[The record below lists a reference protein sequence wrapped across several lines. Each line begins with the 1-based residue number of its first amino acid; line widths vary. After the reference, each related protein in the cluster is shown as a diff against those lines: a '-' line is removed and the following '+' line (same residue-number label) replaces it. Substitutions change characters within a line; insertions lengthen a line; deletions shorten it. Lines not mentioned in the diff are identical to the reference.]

1 MLPLWYDSAEGHLD
15 PGSLRQSG
23 CSFTSGQCI
32 STQKLC
38 DLIVTMTETGCWSFV
53 PLKRSL
59 CCYFQNVL
67 CYASKTTTAFSA
79 TCSHRLH
86 CERGQKCSIK
96 GLRTKTLAQLIQPF
110 GSLEELVSVIANK
123 TGT

>member
-1 MLPLWYDSAEGHLD
+1 MLPLWYDSAKGHLD
-15 PGSLRQSG
+15 PGSLRQRG
-23 CSFTSGQCI
+23 CSFTFGQC
-32 STQKLC
+32 TQKLC
-38 DLIVTMTETGCWSFV
+38 DLIATVTETGCWPFV
-53 PLKRSL
+53 PFKHSL

-67 CYASKTTTAFSA
+67 CYACKCYAFSA
-79 TCSHRLH
+79 TCSCRLH
-86 CERGQKCSIK
+86 CERGQRCSIK